1 MVTQLKKTSSFRGAL
16 QLHKNFL
23 ATVARLA
30 MVDNAVVQDGIDR
43 VIQVNYGKQE
53 IVDVGVVVVA
63 VIYSAGVHVCHV

>member
-63 VIYSAGVHVCHV
+63 LIYSAGVHVCHV